1 MSAKYIIK
9 ILTLGDASVGKSS
22 IVLRY
27 SENKFNEAWLST
39 IGVDSKRKIVKIKGE
54 SVKVSIWDTAG
65 QEKFQSIVKQYYNG
79 ANGVLLIFD
88 ISNKKSFQKID
99 FWYKDLKQNININ
112 DIYVCL
118 VGNKMDLEEIREI
131 SKEDA
136 EKYAKENDM
145 QYFEVSAKTGNGIK
159 ELFDE
164 ATNKVMDKILINEK
178 EEKEEKEDKISTS
191 FLNLDNYKPKIKK
204 KKCYF

>member
-54 SVKVSIWDTAG
+54 TVKVSIWDTAG
-65 QEKFQSIVKQYYNG
+65 QEKFQNIVKQYYNG

-88 ISNKKSFQKID
+88 ITNKKSFDKIN
-99 FWYKDLKQNININ
+99 FWYKDLKQSVNI
-112 DIYVCL
+112 DEVFVCL
-118 VGNKMDLEEIREI
+118 VGNKIDLEDIRVI
-131 SKEDA
+131 SKEEA
-136 EKYAKENDM
+136 EEYAKENNM
-145 QYFEVSAKTGNGIK
+145 YYLEVSAKTGEGIK
-159 ELFDE
+159 ELFDD

-178 EEKEEKEDKISTS
+178 EEVDEKLRTS
-191 FLNLDNYKPKIKK
+191 FLNPDDFKPNKK
-204 KKCYF
+204 KKCCL

>member
-88 ISNKKSFQKID
+88 ITNKKSFDKIN
-99 FWYKDLKQNININ
+99 FWYKDLKQSVNI
-112 DIYVCL
+112 DEVFVCL
-118 VGNKMDLEEIREI
+118 VGNKIDLEDIRVI
-131 SKEDA
+131 SKEEA
-136 EKYAKENDM
+136 EEYAKENNM
-145 QYFEVSAKTGNGIK
+145 YYLEVSAKTGEGIK
-159 ELFDE
+159 ELFDD

-178 EEKEEKEDKISTS
+178 EEVDEKLRTS
-191 FLNLDNYKPKIKK
+191 FLNPDDFKPNKK
-204 KKCYF
+204 KKCCL

>member
-54 SVKVSIWDTAG
+54 TVKVSIWDTAG
-65 QEKFQSIVKQYYNG
+65 QEKFQNIVKQYYNG

-88 ISNKKSFQKID
+88 ITNKKSFDKIN
-99 FWYKDLKQNININ
+99 FWYKDLKQSVNI
-112 DIYVCL
+112 DEVFVCL
-118 VGNKMDLEEIREI
+118 VGNKIDLEEIRVI
-131 SKEDA
+131 SKEEA
-136 EKYAKENDM
+136 EEYAKENNM
-145 QYFEVSAKTGNGIK
+145 YYLEVSAKTGEGIK
-159 ELFDE
+159 ELFDD

-178 EEKEEKEDKISTS
+178 EEIDEKLRTS
-191 FLNLDNYKPKIKK
+191 FLNPDDFKPNKK
-204 KKCYF
+204 KKCCL

>member
-27 SENKFNEAWLST
+27 SENRFNGAWLST

-65 QEKFQSIVKQYYNG
+65 QEKFQNIVKQYYNG

-88 ISNKKSFQKID
+88 ITNKKSFDKIN
-99 FWYKDLKQNININ
+99 FWYQDLKQSVNI
-112 DIYVCL
+112 DELFVCL
-118 VGNKMDLEEIREI
+118 VGNKVDLEEMRVI
-131 SKEDA
+131 SKEEA
-136 EKYAKENDM
+136 EEYAKENNM
-145 QYFEVSAKTGNGIK
+145 QYFEVSAKTGEGIK

-164 ATNKVMDKILINEK
+164 ATSKVVDKIIINEK
-178 EEKEEKEDKISTS
+178 EENDEKLRTS
-191 FLNLDNYKPKIKK
+191 FLNPDDFKTKK
-204 KKCYF
+204 KKCC

>member
-9 ILTLGDASVGKSS
+9 VLTLGDASVGKSS

-27 SENKFNEAWLST
+27 SDNKFNEAWLST

-54 SVKVSIWDTAG
+54 TVKVSIWDTAG
-65 QEKFQSIVKQYYNG
+65 QEKFQNIVKQYYNG

-88 ISNKKSFQKID
+88 ITNKKSFDKIN
-99 FWYKDLKQNININ
+99 FWYKDLKQSVNIDEIF
-112 DIYVCL
+112 VCL
-118 VGNKMDLEEIREI
+118 VGNKIDLEENRVI
-131 SKEDA
+131 SKEEA
-136 EKYAKENDM
+136 EEYARENNM
-145 QYFEVSAKTGNGIK
+145 QYLEVSAKTGEGIK

-178 EEKEEKEDKISTS
+178 EDNDEKLRTS
-191 FLNLDNYKPKIKK
+191 FLNPEDFKPKK
-204 KKCYF
+204 KKCCL